1 MQNHPDTIIHSS
13 WFDKNKYI
21 KHIPQPSCIIVDN
34 IYYLSDSL
42 PNIFIYVEPKT
53 IYDISNYLIE
63 NYNKYHT
70 IFTYD
75 EDVLKKC
82 PNARKYIYGT
92 SWIKNTYN
100 GTVWVENDYC
110 NDINI
115 SKKEFKISNL
125 AGTKLINNSEGHK
138 FRQVIHHNQ
147 EKLKA
152 YPITFFRSYNQHPHI
167 KDYGNNPFLIS
178 DKGSHNKELLF
189 DTFQFAI
196 IIENSKQV
204 NYFTE
209 KIVDCLITKTI
220 PIYWGCPNISDFFD
234 TTGWIILDTI
244 DIDKLYQKLKILNN
258 KYYNEYFNFIEKNY
272 ELAKQYADLYN
283 NINNSIHVFKE

>member
-1 MQNHPDTIIHSS
+1 MSNHPDTIVISS

-21 KHIPQPSCIIVDN
+21 KNIPQPACIIIDN
-34 IYYLSDSL
+34 IHYLSDTL

-53 IYDISNYLIE
+53 IYNVSDYLIN
-63 NYNKYHT
+63 NYNKYHA

-75 EDVLKKC
+75 EEILKKC
-82 PNARKYIYGT
+82 PNAIKYIYGT
-92 SWIKNTYN
+92 SWIKKEYY
-100 GTVWVENDYC
+100 ENID
-110 NDINI
+110 I

-125 AGTKLINNSEGHK
+125 AGSKLINNSLGHV
-138 FRQVIHHNQ
+138 FRQIIHHSQ
-147 EKLKA
+147 DKLKD
-152 YPITFFRSYNQHPHI
+152 YPITFFRSFHQHPHL

-196 IIENSKQV
+196 IIENSKQT

-220 PIYWGCPNISDFFD
+220 PIYWGCPNIGNFFD
-234 TTGWIILDTI
+234 TTGWIILESTQI
-244 DIDKLYQKLKILNN
+244 SELYDKLKILDID
-258 KYYNEYFNFIEKNY
+258 YYNSYKDVIDKNY
-272 ELAKQYADLYN
+272 NTSKKYIDVYE
-283 NINNSIHVFKE
+283 NINNSTYVFKE